1 VLTAAEQGANSCM
14 LICVSRSCTD
24 RLVLDL

>member
-1 VLTAAEQGANSCM
+1 VLTEEERRADDCM
-14 LICVSRSCTD
+14 LICISRSCTD